1 MPTRVAPAMRTDM
14 QTAMLIFL
22 GGGAG
27 SVLRWLTGLGAARLF
42 GAGFPA
48 GTLAVNLVGCFVM
61 GLFARLLLQSEAG
74 GADARFLL
82 MTGLLGG
89 YTTFSAFAL
98 DAAGLWMREAG
109 GLALVYVGVS
119 VMGSLAAV
127 AFGLWLGGMA
137 R

>member
-1 MPTRVAPAMRTDM
+1 MK
-14 QTAMLIFL
+14 TAMLIFL

-42 GAGFPA
+42 GAGFPL
-48 GTLAVNLVGCFVM
+48 GTLAVNLIGCFVM
-61 GLFARLLLQSEAG
+61 GLLAKLLLPPDSG
-74 GADARFLL
+74 GGDARFLL
-82 MTGLLGG
+82 MIGLLGG

-98 DAAGLWMREAG
+98 DAANLWMREAN
-109 GLALVYVGVS
+109 GLAFLYIGLS

-127 AFGLWLGGMA
+127 ALGLWLGGMT